1 MISTASERLYSIPF
15 LPRPTVAAAE
25 TVSVTHVWH
34 GNNQL
39 RGGDAGERILVCE
52 IQTPNLLH
60 TVLMMQSAMSCQRR
74 PQSWPLADS
83 QLLSHRMP
91 RLLPVSASSVISNP
105 AHQKWDSITRFL
117 SSSPLPPPSLP
128 SLFDHTFMMLV
139 HRVVC
144 QVHVQL
150 MIGGKRR
157 RGMFRC

>member
-25 TVSVTHVWH
+25 TVSVTHVRH

-39 RGGDAGERILVCE
+39 GGGDAGGAGERILVCE
-52 IQTPNLLH
+52 IKTPNPLH

-105 AHQKWDSITRFL
+105 AHQTWDSITRFV
-117 SSSPLPPPSLP
+117 SSSPLPPPSLLR
-128 SLFDHTFMMLV
+128 LFDHTFMMLV

-144 QVHVQL
+144 QVHV
-150 MIGGKRR
+150 
-157 RGMFRC
+157 